1 MIAREGDTLVF
12 VEVRSRASADRGSPL
27 ETVGPAK
34 QRKVAQV
41 AAHYL
46 AVRAPRAAAIRFDVV
61 GIVGAEITLVRD
73 AFRL

>member
-1 MIAREGDTLVF
+1 MPG
-12 VEVRSRASADRGSPL
+12 VEVRSRASAERGSPL
-27 ETVGPAK
+27 ETVGAAK
-34 QRKVAQV
+34 QRRIAQV

-46 AVRAPRAAAIRFDVV
+46 AARAPRAAAIRFDVV

>member
-1 MIAREGDTLVF
+1 MIARDGDALVF

-34 QRKVAQV
+34 QRRVGQV

-46 AVRAPRAAAIRFDVV
+46 AARAPRAGSIRFDVV